1 MEIVKV
7 ITYSRD
13 NKGNVSGEKET
24 FFADRAKALEFAKSD
39 GRVNGSYPGDEPHV
53 SELLNRHFWSD
64 ETDNAFSAF
73 DTTGETGDKVTK
85 HAEISFHE
93 LN

>member
-1 MEIVKV
+1 MEIIKV
-7 ITYSRD
+7 TTYGRD
-13 NKGNVSGEKET
+13 SKGNVSGEKET

-39 GRVNGSYPGDEPHV
+39 GRTNGGDTLE
-53 SELLNRHFWSD
+53 SRHFWSD
-64 ETDNAFSAF
+64 EIDNAFASFTA
-73 DTTGETGDKVTK
+73 EEGDKIIK